1 MTTRPRTRVTE
12 SGSSTSGSTESA
24 AHTARV
30 ALSRVNL
37 GKVFRA
43 ESTNYL
49 LLLGT
54 TLFLVVFGLVM
65 VLSSSSV
72 DSYLE
77 NAGFFGGLFR
87 QGIFAMIGIPLMLVI
102 SRLPV
107 KFWKRIAWPAL
118 LVACFFQCLVV
129 FTPLGVTVAGN
140 TNWLDIAGVQFQPSE
155 GIKVAL
161 VVWLGV
167 ILNQKKDKL
176 DDWRHVYIPVF
187 GVGGGAVMLVMIGG
201 DLGTVIIM
209 ASILFGAMFFAGVR
223 LRMLALPLLIGIVAG
238 GLLAISSENRRTRLL
253 SFAVDSCDTVGGPI
267 SAACWQPLHG
277 TWALANGGIFGVGLG
292 NSKAKW
298 SWLPAA
304 DNDYIFAIIGEE
316 LGLIGAIVVLLM
328 FVLLAIAFIRI
339 LRGASTMQIKVTTSA
354 VMVWIIGQALVNIG
368 VVLGVLPVLGVP
380 LPLISAGGTALL
392 TTLAAIG
399 VVLSFARSD
408 HDEQQDAAASAPQ
421 TPQQSAPTRIA
432 PTRIAPSRTAPS
444 RTAPARTAPKRG
456 STR

>member
-12 SGSSTSGSTESA
+12 SGSSTSGSSTSGSTESA

-155 GIKVAL
+155 AIKVAL
-161 VVWLGV
+161 VVWLGI

-223 LRMLALPLLIGIVAG
+223 LRMLALPLIIGIVAG

-432 PTRIAPSRTAPS
+432 PNRIAPSRTAPS
-444 RTAPARTAPKRG
+444 RTAPKRG

>member
-12 SGSSTSGSTESA
+12 SGSTTSGSTDSA

-421 TPQQSAPTRIA
+421 TPQQSAPTRS
-432 PTRIAPSRTAPS
+432 APSRTAP
-444 RTAPARTAPKRG
+444 PRTAPKRG

>member
-1 MTTRPRTRVTE
+1 MKTRPRTRVPERTE
-12 SGSSTSGSTESA
+12 KPGADNDSPHGRGSTL
-24 AHTARV
+24 TRI
-30 ALSRVNL
+30 NL
-37 GKVFRA
+37 GRVFRA

-77 NAGFFGGLFR
+77 DAGFFGGLFR
-87 QGIFAMIGIPLMLVI
+87 QGIFAVLGIPLMLVI

-107 KFWKRIAWPAL
+107 TFWKRVAWPAL
-118 LVACFFQCLVV
+118 AVACFFQCLVI

-140 TNWLDIAGVQFQPSE
+140 TNWLSIAGVQFQPSE
-155 GIKVAL
+155 AIKVAL
-161 VVWLGV
+161 VIWLGV
-167 ILNQKKDKL
+167 ILAQKQDKL

-209 ASILFGAMFFAGVR
+209 AGILFGALFFAGLR
-223 LRMLALPLLIGIVAG
+223 LRMLALPLIVGGVAG
-238 GLLAISSENRRTRLL
+238 ILLAISSENRMTRIL
-253 SFAVDSCDTVGGPI
+253 SFAAEGCDELKGTI

-277 TWALANGGIFGVGLG
+277 TWALANGGVFGVGLG

-316 LGLIGAIVVLLM
+316 LGLIGCIVVLLM
-328 FVLLAIAFIRI
+328 FVLLAFAFIRI
-339 LRGASTMQIKVTTSA
+339 MRGTANMQIKVTTAA
-354 VMVWIIGQALVNIG
+354 VMVWIIGQALVNVG

-408 HDEQQDAAASAPQ
+408 HNLNEDSTTRDSAG
-421 TPQQSAPTRIA
+421 
-432 PTRIAPSRTAPS
+432 
-444 RTAPARTAPKRG
+444 APARPAPAARPTPAPAAPKRG
-456 STR
+456 TTR